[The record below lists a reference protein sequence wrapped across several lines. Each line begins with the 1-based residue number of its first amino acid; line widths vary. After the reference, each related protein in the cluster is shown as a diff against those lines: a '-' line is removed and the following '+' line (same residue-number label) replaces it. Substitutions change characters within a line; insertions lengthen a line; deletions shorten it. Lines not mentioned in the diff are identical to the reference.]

1 MEGIGSLVVAP
12 ALEHPELL
20 AGPVAQALGALAG
33 AGDVG
38 VAEIDAS
45 LSDTAAF
52 CEHYSIEMNQAANC
66 IVLKAKNG
74 GYAAL
79 VVLGSTRA
87 DVNGTAR
94 REVGAKVSFAPMDE
108 AVKEAGM
115 EYGAITPIGLP
126 AAWPVLIDKA
136 VADAPRVVI
145 GSGLRSS
152 KLILPGALFASLPN
166 ARIVEGL
173 AN

>member
-1 MEGIGSLVVAP
+1 MERFGSLEPVSAT
-12 ALEHPELL
+12 EHPELVAPPVVAAL
-20 AGPVAQALGALAG
+20 ASLPIASEIGVAQ
-33 AGDVG
+33 
-38 VAEIDAS
+38 IDPV

-52 CEHYSIEMNQAANC
+52 CAHYSIKMSQAANC
-66 IVLKAKNG
+66 IVLKTKSG

-87 DVNGTAR
+87 DVNGAAR

-108 AVKEAGM
+108 AVKETGM

-126 AAWPVLIDKA
+126 ATWPILIDKS
-136 VADAPRVVI
+136 VADSPRVVI

-152 KLILPGALFASLPN
+152 KLILPGALLASLPN
-166 ARIVEGL
+166 ARVVEGL
-173 AN
+173 AH